1 MLLLTNSRI
10 YTGFKGQPIV
20 SALLIHDDRILA
32 AGMDDEIK
40 AIAPPGTPC
49 EDMGGKIILPGFTDT
64 HMHLKLFSMGL
75 QSVYCETDTIQ
86 ECIKNVG
93 EKATT
98 LPKGSW
104 ITGWGW
110 NQNVWPE
117 GFGTAEMLDK
127 VSPEHPVMLSAK
139 SGHAA
144 WANSL
149 AMKIAGVTRETSDPQ
164 GGVIQRDADG
174 QPTGI
179 FFETADHLVSQ
190 HIPEPTLKQIQDA
203 VLNAQSELW
212 KMGVTGV
219 HDFDTTDLFSTLQV
233 MDKEKSLRL
242 RITKGIPLAKLDQAI
257 EIGLRSGFGSD
268 FLRTGSVKI
277 FMDGALGPQTAAMLE
292 PFEGSESLGI
302 LLLQSE
308 EVFEIGKKA
317 SQNGLS
323 LAIHAIG
330 DLANRTVLDGY
341 QKLRQFERENSL
353 PALRHRIEHVQ
364 LLHPKDYSR
373 LAELGIIASMQPIHA
388 TSDMFISDRFW
399 GKRAQGTYAFRTLLN
414 EKTMLTF
421 GSDAPVETPNPFVGI
436 HAAVTRRRSN
446 GDPGENGWY
455 PDQRLTLD
463 EALHA
468 YTYAPAYTTGIEH
481 RSGVLSSGYYADLIV
496 LDQDPF
502 DLPPQELHHIKPSCT
517 MVGGSWVWRKD

>member
-1 MLLLTNSRI
+1 M
-10 YTGFKGQPIV
+10 
-20 SALLIHDDRILA
+20 
-32 AGMDDEIK
+32 
-40 AIAPPGTPC
+40 
-49 EDMGGKIILPGFTDT
+49 
-64 HMHLKLFSMGL
+64 
-75 QSVYCETDTIQ
+75 
-86 ECIKNVG
+86 
-93 EKATT
+93 
-98 LPKGSW
+98 
-104 ITGWGW
+104 
-110 NQNVWPE
+110 
-117 GFGTAEMLDK
+117 
-127 VSPEHPVMLSAK
+127 
-139 SGHAA
+139 
-144 WANSL
+144 
-149 AMKIAGVTRETSDPQ
+149 
-164 GGVIQRDADG
+164 
-174 QPTGI
+174 
-179 FFETADHLVSQ
+179 
-190 HIPEPTLKQIQDA
+190 
-203 VLNAQSELW
+203 
-212 KMGVTGV
+212 
-219 HDFDTTDLFSTLQV
+219 
-233 MDKEKSLRL
+233 
-242 RITKGIPLAKLDQAI
+242 
-257 EIGLRSGFGSD
+257 
-268 FLRTGSVKI
+268 
-277 FMDGALGPQTAAMLE
+277 
-292 PFEGSESLGI
+292 
-302 LLLQSE
+302 QSE